1 MKILYFAWMRQRI
14 GSSAETID
22 LPGDVTTVSD
32 LVDWLVGRGE
42 NYGQAFARRDVIRA
56 AVNQEHVRFDH
67 PVSNADEIAFFPP
80 VTGG

>member
-22 LPGDVTTVSD
+22 LPSDVNTVND

-42 NYGQAFARRDVIRA
+42 NYGQAFTKREVIRA
-56 AVNQEHVRFDH
+56 AVNQEYVRFDH
-67 PVSNADEIAFFPP
+67 PVSNDDEIAFFPP

>member
-14 GSSAETID
+14 GSSAETVD
-22 LPGDVTTVSD
+22 LPGDVTTVND

-42 NYGQAFARRDVIRA
+42 NYGQAFAKREVIRA
-56 AVNQEHVRFDH
+56 AVNQEYVRFDH
-67 PVSNADEIAFFPP
+67 PVSNDDEIAFFPP

>member
-56 AVNQEHVRFDH
+56 AVNQEYVRFDH

>member
-14 GSSAETID
+14 GSSAETVD
-22 LPGDVTTVSD
+22 LPGDVTTVND

-42 NYGQAFARRDVIRA
+42 NYGQAFAKREVIRA
-56 AVNQEHVRFDH
+56 AVNQEYVRFDH
-67 PVSNADEIAFFPP
+67 PVRNEDEIAFFPP

>member
-56 AVNQEHVRFDH
+56 AVNQEYVRFDH
-67 PVSNADEIAFFPP
+67 PVSNTDEIAFFPP

>member
-22 LPGDVTTVSD
+22 LPGDVNTVND
-32 LVDWLVGRGE
+32 LVGWLVGRGE
-42 NYGQAFARRDVIRA
+42 NYGQAFTKREVIRA
-56 AVNQEHVRFDH
+56 AVNQEYVRFDH
-67 PVSNADEIAFFPP
+67 PVSNDDEIAFFPP

>member
-22 LPGDVTTVSD
+22 LPGDVNTVND

-42 NYGQAFARRDVIRA
+42 NYGQAFTKREVIRA
-56 AVNQEHVRFDH
+56 AVNQEYVRFDH
-67 PVSNADEIAFFPP
+67 PVGNDDEIAFFPP

>member
-1 MKILYFAWMRQRI
+1 MKILYFAWMLQRI

-22 LPGDVTTVSD
+22 LPGDVNTVND

-42 NYGQAFARRDVIRA
+42 NYGQAFTKREVIRA
-56 AVNQEHVRFDH
+56 AVNQEYVRFDH
-67 PVSNADEIAFFPP
+67 QVSNDDEIAFFPP

>member
-14 GSSAETID
+14 GSSAETVD
-22 LPGDVTTVSD
+22 LPGDVTTVND

-42 NYGQAFARRDVIRA
+42 NYGQAFAKREVIRA
-56 AVNQEHVRFDH
+56 AVHQEYVRFDH
-67 PVSNADEIAFFPP
+67 PVRNEDEIAFFPP

>member
-22 LPGDVTTVSD
+22 LPGDVNTVND

-42 NYGQAFARRDVIRA
+42 NYGQAFTKREVIRA
-56 AVNQEHVRFDH
+56 AVNQEYVRFDH
-67 PVSNADEIAFFPP
+67 PVSNDDEIAFFPP